1 MKQVAGAVA
10 GVGWW
15 ALVMWAFGA
24 DLMARGPEMGG
35 FVLMGS
41 FCGLFGAR
49 AASSD
54 RD

>member
-35 FVLMGS
+35 FVLIGS
-41 FCGLFGAR
+41 LWGLFGAW
-49 AASSD
+49 AARPD